1 MVDSIVTNLLAS
13 CAWAHILMGEAL
25 EVAEV
30 MRDGNA
36 WVVWTLLI
44 MVLHGLKVTGRF
56 TLEVGRFKLEVCGQ
70 VQDRR

>member
-1 MVDSIVTNLLAS
+1 
-13 CAWAHILMGEAL
+13 MGEAL